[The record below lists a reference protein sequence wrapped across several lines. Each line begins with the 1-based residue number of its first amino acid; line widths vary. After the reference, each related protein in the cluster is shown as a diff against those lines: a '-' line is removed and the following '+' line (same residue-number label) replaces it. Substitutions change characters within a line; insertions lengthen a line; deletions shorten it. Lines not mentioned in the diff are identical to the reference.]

1 MTLST
6 GRNSAELNPSMG
18 ADVDD
23 SDAEFAAQIRRAKA
37 SGTALEIVGG
47 GTKKFYGRPVRGEQ
61 LETVGNS
68 GIVEYEAAELVITA
82 RAGTRLAD
90 IERTLAEQGQMLLFE
105 PPHFGSGST
114 IGGVVA
120 AGLSGPRRPY
130 AGAVRDAVLGVT
142 VMTGN
147 AERLSFGGQVMKNVA
162 GYDVSRL
169 MTGAMGT
176 LGLLLRV
183 SIRVGPR
190 PQSEC
195 TAVWEMNE
203 AEAHKRMLELA
214 RQALPI
220 TAMAFNGS
228 LLRIRIAGHHLAV
241 AEAERSLV
249 PDSTEPN
256 NYWQDLRD
264 QRLPFFDSAEPLW
277 RLSLPPASA
286 PIDLSGAWLWDWGG
300 ACRWLISSESAER
313 VRSRAIAAGGHATLF
328 RAADNDS
335 PFTPLDAVN
344 LRIHRRLKE
353 TFDPAHIFNPGRMY
367 VDI

>member
-1 MTLST
+1 MALST
-6 GRNSAELNPSMG
+6 GQNNADAKPSAG
-18 ADVDD
+18 ADVDGSHD
-23 SDAEFAAQIRRAKA
+23 QFVAQIRRAKE

-47 GTKKFYGRPVRGEQ
+47 GTKKFYGRSATGEQ
-61 LETVGNS
+61 LATSGNS
-68 GIVEYEAAELVITA
+68 GIVEYEAAELVITVH
-82 RAGTRLAD
+82 AGTRLA
-90 IERTLAEQGQMLLFE
+90 EVESTLGEQDQMLPFE
-105 PPHFGSGST
+105 PPHFGPGST
-114 IGGVVA
+114 IGGVIA

-130 AGAVRDAVLGVT
+130 AGAVRDAVLGMT

-190 PQSEC
+190 PQSER
-195 TAVWEMNE
+195 TAVWEMTE
-203 AEAHKRMLELA
+203 ADAHIRMLELA

-220 TAMAFNGS
+220 TAMSFDGN
-228 LLRIRIAGHHLAV
+228 LLRMRIAGHDLAV
-241 AEAERSLV
+241 AETERSLA
-249 PDSTEPN
+249 PDATESN
-256 NYWQDLRD
+256 SYWHELRD
-264 QRLPFFDSAEPLW
+264 QSLPFFRSPDPLW

-286 PIDLSGAWLWDWGG
+286 SIDLQGEWLWDWGG
-300 ACRWLISSESAER
+300 ACRWLHSGAAAEQ
-313 VRSRAIAAGGHATLF
+313 VRSSATAAGGHATLF
-328 RAADNDS
+328 RSALNDS

-367 VDI
+367 ADI